1 MAKMHLIRIIFL
13 LLLPVLASAQKIK
26 YKEVFNLLNTKQYE
40 LAEPFLRK
48 YIEENG
54 TKAEPSSYLFM
65 GIIYQE
71 KSTKDDVLR
80 ETETAQVRIDSALYF
95 FDQAF
100 KTINEKEFR
109 GSSKDYYSMYSKR
122 DLRSGE
128 FGVKLSD
135 VQFDIE
141 KRTAALRE
149 RKDKVK
155 MVKHYFTEM
164 EQHYKQSHGLFGVI
178 QKAFPGEREFY
189 LRADETTLRRL
200 DTLAQRY
207 EASYKAFEHYKIS
220 AGNLGKIGYNHEW
233 NASDIKDFK
242 SDGQSL
248 PDFYQSDLKV
258 WDYKK
263 FADNAIATINTEIK
277 PIQENLVKYDIEIN
291 KLHERIKVDSVSV
304 KSDLTKLVEN
314 LLGEKLKKFDADP
327 LPLSVMAVKVADLE
341 YKSTL
346 LENKKSDSASN
357 VFVRLDQTKQELAD
371 LRKLDSLLTRLLAV
385 NIDEEALNYAHF
397 VSQTYNSGALLKAYI
412 KTKKE
417 YADRERR
424 QKEADL
430 TVRQNALNWL
440 VVGSDSIPLGE
451 QVTASA
457 FKPKVIEPEK
467 YTAGLDVKDSVKIK
481 GYFYT
486 VTPTRIPDVKVNF
499 PVDNSWVTNSNL
511 NLIKGLATK
520 DEGDHIYF
528 VLVFH
533 STPVEGKYK
542 ASLAKVYRSDGL
554 SWSHNF
560 TFDFAPQS
568 LEYQQDTGEL
578 VVKSGEV
585 FVIVDKTGK
594 TKQS

>member
-1 MAKMHLIRIIFL
+1 
-13 LLLPVLASAQKIK
+13 
-26 YKEVFNLLNTKQYE
+26 
-40 LAEPFLRK
+40 
-48 YIEENG
+48 
-54 TKAEPSSYLFM
+54 
-65 GIIYQE
+65 
-71 KSTKDDVLR
+71 
-80 ETETAQVRIDSALYF
+80 
-95 FDQAF
+95 
-100 KTINEKEFR
+100 
-109 GSSKDYYSMYSKR
+109 
-122 DLRSGE
+122 
-128 FGVKLSD
+128 
-135 VQFDIE
+135 
-141 KRTAALRE
+141 
-149 RKDKVK
+149 
-155 MVKHYFTEM
+155 
-164 EQHYKQSHGLFGVI
+164 
-178 QKAFPGEREFY
+178 
-189 LRADETTLRRL
+189 
-200 DTLAQRY
+200 
-207 EASYKAFEHYKIS
+207 
-220 AGNLGKIGYNHEW
+220 
-233 NASDIKDFK
+233 
-242 SDGQSL
+242 
-248 PDFYQSDLKV
+248 
-258 WDYKK
+258 
-263 FADNAIATINTEIK
+263 
-277 PIQENLVKYDIEIN
+277 
-291 KLHERIKVDSVSV
+291 
-304 KSDLTKLVEN
+304 
-314 LLGEKLKKFDADP
+314 
-327 LPLSVMAVKVADLE
+327 
-341 YKSTL
+341 
-346 LENKKSDSASN
+346 
-357 VFVRLDQTKQELAD
+357 
-371 LRKLDSLLTRLLAV
+371 
-385 NIDEEALNYAHF
+385 
-397 VSQTYNSGALLKAYI
+397 LLKAYI

-451 QVTASA
+451 QVTAST

-594 TKQS
+594 IKQS

>member
-1 MAKMHLIRIIFL
+1 MAKRHLTRIIFL
-13 LLLPVLASAQKIK
+13 LLLPICANAQKIK
-26 YKEVFNLLNTKQYE
+26 YKEVFTLLSSKQYD

-48 YIEENG
+48 YIQENG
-54 TKAEPSSYLFM
+54 SKSEPSSYLYM

-71 KSTKDDVLR
+71 KGGKVDVLKD
-80 ETETAQVRIDSALYF
+80 TETAQIQIDSALYF
-95 FDQAF
+95 LDLAF
-100 KTINEKEFR
+100 KNIDEKEFK
-109 GSSKDYYSMYSKR
+109 GSSKDYYAMYSRR
-122 DLRSGE
+122 DMRSGE
-128 FGVKLSD
+128 FGAKLSD
-135 VQFDIE
+135 VHFDIE
-141 KRTAALRE
+141 KRTADLRE

-164 EQHYKQSHGLFGVI
+164 QELYKQSQNLFGAI
-178 QKAFPGEREFY
+178 QKNFPGEREFY
-189 LRADETTLRRL
+189 LRADEATLKRL

-207 EASYKAFEHYKIS
+207 DASFKAFEHYKIS

-242 SDGQSL
+242 LDGQSL

-263 FADNAIATINTEIK
+263 FADNAIAIINTEIK
-277 PIQENLVKYDIEIN
+277 PIRENLVQYDIEIN
-291 KLHERIKVDSVSV
+291 KLHERLKVDSVSV
-304 KSDLTKLVEN
+304 KSDLTTLVEN

-341 YKSTL
+341 YKCTL
-346 LENKKSDSASN
+346 LEHKKSDSPSN
-357 VFVRLDQTKQELAD
+357 VFVRLEQTKQELAD
-371 LRKLDSLLTRLLAV
+371 LRKLDSLLTRLLVV
-385 NIDEEALNYAHF
+385 NIDEEALNYVHF

-417 YADRERR
+417 YVDRERR

-430 TVRQNALNWL
+430 AVRQKALDWL
-440 VVGSDSIPLGE
+440 VVGADSIPLNE
-451 QVTASA
+451 QLATSA
-457 FKPKVIEPEK
+457 FTPKLIEPEQ
-467 YTAGLDVKDSVKIK
+467 YTAGLATKDSVAIK

-499 PVDNSWVTNSNL
+499 PVDNSWVTNNNL
-511 NLIKGLATK
+511 SLIKGLATK

-560 TFDFAPQS
+560 TFDFIPQS

-578 VVKSGEV
+578 VVKSGEM

-594 TKQS
+594 IKQS